1 VLGIDTAAVCGLCTV
16 KCELSVN
23 FPAMEIV
30 YCTMRYVFCIF
41 YGVIFEKDFE
51 V

>member
-1 VLGIDTAAVCGLCTV
+1 VLETDAAICGLCTV

-23 FPAMEIV
+23 FLAMEIV
-30 YCTMRYVFCIF
+30 QFRMRCVFCIF
-41 YGVIFEKDFE
+41 YSVMFEKDFE